1 MTYENIKHNSSQL
14 VSLTGLNKVEFES
27 LTEEFL
33 QEFNDYIHH
42 FTMEGK
48 QRHRIYKPRKTSNL
62 PSIEDKLLFTLIFLK
77 TNPLQ
82 EHHAASF
89 GINQPKANLYL
100 HKFIP
105 LLRQT
110 LKRLGELPS
119 RNSTSLGQI
128 LQNCEDVLLDGTERP
143 IQRPTDLEIAD
154 EHYSGK
160 KNA

>member
-1 MTYENIKHNSSQL
+1 MKYEKIKHNIPQL
-14 VSLTGLNKVEFES
+14 ISLTGLNNAEFES
-27 LTEEFL
+27 LSEEFSI
-33 QEFNDYIHH
+33 EFTNYITQ

-48 QRHRIYKPRKTSNL
+48 ARLRVYKPRKTSNL
-62 PSIEDKLLFTLIFLK
+62 STIEDKLLFLLIFLK

-89 GINQPKANLYL
+89 GINQPKANLYI
-100 HKFIP
+100 HKFVP

-119 RNSTSLGQI
+119 RRSSTLEQV

-143 IQRPTDLEIAD
+143 IQKPTDIEIAD

-160 KNA
+160 KNT

>member
-1 MTYENIKHNSSQL
+1 MKYENIKHNTSQL
-14 VSLTGLNKVEFES
+14 VSLTGLTSSEFES
-27 LTEEFL
+27 LSAEFSV
-33 QEFNDYIHH
+33 EFSAYITR
-42 FTMEGK
+42 FTIEGK
-48 QRHRIYKPRKTSNL
+48 PRVRAYKPRKTSNL
-62 PSIEDKLLFTLIFLK
+62 ASIEDKLLFTLIFLK

-89 GINQPKANLYL
+89 GINQPKANLYI

-105 LLRQT
+105 ILRQT

-119 RNSTSLGQI
+119 RRPLALDQV
-128 LQNCEDVLLDGTERP
+128 LQNCKHVLLDGTERP
-143 IQRPTDLEIAD
+143 IQKPSDIQIAD